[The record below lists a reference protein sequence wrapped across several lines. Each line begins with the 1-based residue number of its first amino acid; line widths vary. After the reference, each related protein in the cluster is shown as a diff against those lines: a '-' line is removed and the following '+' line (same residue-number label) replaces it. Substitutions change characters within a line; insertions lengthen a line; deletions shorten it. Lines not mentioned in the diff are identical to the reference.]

1 LLFGGAAEGRAVESK
16 CLHGRGRRLSVGAV
30 KAAGFAFIG
39 AQRRALTGEADGSGA
54 EFGQEGHEKKRL
66 LDTEFTGEMWSFRGE
81 LRFDDQEY
89 EE

>member
-1 LLFGGAAEGRAVESK
+1 
-16 CLHGRGRRLSVGAV
+16 
-30 KAAGFAFIG
+30 
-39 AQRRALTGEADGSGA
+39 LTGEADGSGA